1 MRKNTLCILL
11 AISIAAAVSSPVLA
25 ESSYIKKQASSRK
38 AIELKDKIQ
47 DLKDER
53 NNVIGDLD
61 EINEKIQDT
70 SNRMKKVNG
79 DISKREEE
87 INNLSNQLNEEIKR
101 FNEQKELY
109 GKRIKVMYINGPSGY
124 LDEIIFSESFSEF
137 ISKIVAFQKILEF
150 DRSLLN
156 EMKEIQKNIDNK
168 RKNLEQNKEKL
179 LSLRKNLMANEID
192 LKKANDAKQNYYDSI
207 NKDLVNLEN
216 MLQKELEESK
226 RIETKIRT
234 TALSNASNENSQNN
248 NNNNNN
254 KEQLTK
260 QSNQYSGANA
270 AILKASD
277 IGYMPAMTSPF
288 GMRLHPILKTYK
300 MHTGIDYAAPN
311 GTPIYSMADGKVI
324 VSEYSNGYGN
334 YVVIDHGNG
343 LSTLYSHN
351 SSNLVSVGEIV
362 KGGQAVAK
370 MGETG
375 YATGPHVHFEV
386 RVNGKPVNPG
396 PYVIIGN

>member
-1 MRKNTLCILL
+1 MRKHTLCILL
-11 AISIAAAVSSPVLA
+11 AISIAAAVPSSVLA
-25 ESSYIKKQASSRK
+25 ESSYINKQASSRK

-53 NNVIGDLD
+53 NDLIGDLD

-70 SNRMKKVNG
+70 SNHIKKVNN
-79 DISKREEE
+79 DISKSEEE

-109 GKRIKVMYINGPSGY
+109 SKRIKVMYINGPSGY

-137 ISKIVAFQKILEF
+137 ISKIVTFQKILEF

-156 EMKEIQKNIDNK
+156 EMKEIQENIDNK

-192 LKKANDAKQNYYDSI
+192 LKKANDSKQNYYDSI

-234 TALSNASNENSQNN
+234 TALNNASNENSQ
-248 NNNNNN
+248 NNN

-277 IGYMPAMTSPF
+277 IGYMPVMTSPF

-386 RVNGKPVNPG
+386 RVNGKPVNPA
-396 PYVIIGN
+396 PYVIIGK

>member
-1 MRKNTLCILL
+1 MRKHTLCILL
-11 AISIAAAVSSPVLA
+11 AISIAAAVPSSVLA
-25 ESSYIKKQASSRK
+25 ESSYINKQASSRK

-53 NNVIGDLD
+53 NDVIGDLD

-70 SNRMKKVNG
+70 SNHMKKVNN
-79 DISKREEE
+79 DISKSEEE

-109 GKRIKVMYINGPSGY
+109 SKRIKVMYINGRSGY

-137 ISKIVAFQKILEF
+137 ISKIVTFQKILEF

-156 EMKEIQKNIDNK
+156 EMKEIQENIDNK

-248 NNNNNN
+248 N

-277 IGYMPAMTSPF
+277 IGYMPVMTSPF

-362 KGGQAVAK
+362 KSGQAVAK

-386 RVNGKPVNPG
+386 RVNGKPVNPA